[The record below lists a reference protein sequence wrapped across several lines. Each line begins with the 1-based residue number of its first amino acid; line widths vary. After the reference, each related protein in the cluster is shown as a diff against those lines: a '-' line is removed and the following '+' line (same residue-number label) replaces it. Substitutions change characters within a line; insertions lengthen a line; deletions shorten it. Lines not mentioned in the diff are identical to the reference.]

1 MKIPNLSKIV
11 HQLPLQTVLVTS
23 FVTQVII
30 TVGLV
35 GYLSIKNGE
44 KIVTEMINNLSE
56 EIGNQAIQ
64 NLDSYLALPQ
74 QINQQNLRLIKTQ
87 FLNLDN
93 LQPWE
98 YYLWKQIQDFR
109 DIAFIAVANKE
120 GEYRAGERLENNQFT
135 INIVS
140 PKNNFTFESF
150 NTNQL
155 GEKTTLFQS
164 IPDKDIRKQVWYQQA
179 INTGTSI
186 WSDLHISYLEPL
198 LLISNLQPVDIDNN
212 GIFDGYLNTTI
223 KLDHISQFLKDLQI
237 SPSSQIFITNIKGE
251 LIANSTGEI
260 PFNYYKKTLT
270 LVKNSENKLTR
281 LITESLA
288 TKITDLQDIKD
299 NKRFIF
305 TLDDE
310 NYFTQVI
317 RYQDYLGLD
326 WFVVVVIPQSD
337 FMTQINA
344 NTKNTIFLCL
354 LAIFISII
362 IGFIISRCLAQ
373 PIKELAKASYDFSQ
387 GNLQTRVKI
396 QGVKELTNLSTTF
409 NYMAEELLTSL
420 QSLENVNNE
429 LENRVLKRT
438 KQLAEAKNKAE
449 VANQA
454 KSIFLANMSHELRTP
469 LNAILGFAQLMMRS
483 QTLPPQDREKISII
497 NRSGEYLLTLIN
509 NVLDLAK
516 IEAGKTSLNLQKFD
530 FYSLVDEL
538 EDFLKLN
545 AEQKGLQLV
554 FERGGDT
561 PRYIQ
566 TDSVK
571 LRQVLIN
578 LINNAL
584 KFTKEGGVSVF
595 VTSENFP
602 IITKEVIDNID
613 NHDIIDSEK
622 INLIFEVNDTGA
634 GIEKKDLQEL
644 FKAFHQTNVGKNAQE
659 GTGLGLVISQ
669 KFVKLMGGD
678 IIVKSK
684 VGVGTTFI
692 FNIIAQKIDNLP
704 IKKESLISKI
714 ISLQSHK
721 IKYRILVVDDKE
733 VNCQLLTNL
742 LTPIGFEVQ
751 EAYNGQEAVK
761 IWEEWQPHLIFMDM
775 RMPIMNGY
783 EATQIIKS
791 KVKGNATAVIA
802 LTASVL
808 EEEKVICLSAGCDDF
823 LRKPFRQE
831 AIFNVIQKHLGVEYI
846 YEVDCK
852 PPISQKTETLT
863 SKSLT
868 IMPEIWLK
876 KMYQATLILDE
887 EKIISLIAEI
897 PENYQT
903 LAHSL
908 QELVNN
914 FQLEEITKLI
924 ETINN

>member
-1 MKIPNLSKIV
+1 MKIPNLSQII

-23 FVTQVII
+23 FVTQIII

-56 EIGNQAIQ
+56 EIGNQVIQ
-64 NLDSYLALPQ
+64 NLNSYLALPQ
-74 QINQQNLRLIKTQ
+74 QINQQNLRLINTQ
-87 FLNLDN
+87 FLHLDN

-98 YYLWKQIQDFR
+98 YHLWRQIQDFS
-109 DIAFIAVANKE
+109 DIAFIAVVNPE

-135 INIVS
+135 INMVS

-150 NTNQL
+150 NTNKL

-179 INTGTSI
+179 INVDISI

-198 LLISNLQPVDIDNN
+198 LLISNLQSVDIDNN

-237 SPSSQIFITNIKGE
+237 SPSSQIFITNIKGQ

-260 PFNYYKKTLT
+260 PFHYENKTLT

-288 TKITDLQDIKD
+288 AKITNLQDIKD

-362 IGFIISRCLAQ
+362 IGFIISRWLAK
-373 PIKELAKASYDFSQ
+373 PIKELAMASYDFSQ

-396 QGVKELTNLSTTF
+396 QGVKELTNLSKTF
-409 NYMAEELLTSL
+409 NFMAEKLLTSL

-438 KQLAEAKNKAE
+438 KQLAEAKDKAE

-454 KSIFLANMSHELRTP
+454 KSTFLANMSHELRTP

-483 QTLPPQDREKISII
+483 QTLLPQDQEKISII

-516 IEAGKTSLNLQKFD
+516 IEAGKTSFNPQKFD
-530 FYSLVDEL
+530 LYRLLDEL
-538 EDFLKLN
+538 EDFLQLN
-545 AEQKGLQLV
+545 AEQKGLQLI
-554 FERGGDT
+554 FERHPDT
-561 PRYIQ
+561 PRYIN

-571 LRQVLIN
+571 LRQILIN
-578 LINNAL
+578 LLNNAL

-595 VTSENFP
+595 VTPKE
-602 IITKEVIDNID
+602 IITSLDDEG
-613 NHDIIDSEK
+613 EK
-622 INLIFEVNDTGA
+622 INLIFEISDTGA
-634 GIEKKDLQEL
+634 GIEENDLQEL
-644 FKAFHQTNVGKNAQE
+644 FKAFHQTNTGKNSQE

-669 KFVKLMGGD
+669 KFITLMGGD
-678 IIVKSK
+678 ISVNSQ
-684 VGVGTTFI
+684 VGEGTTFI

-704 IKKESLISKI
+704 IEKESIISKVI
-714 ISLQSHK
+714 GLQPHEN
-721 IKYRILVVDDKE
+721 KYRILVVDDKE

-742 LTPIGFEVQ
+742 LTPIGFEMQ

-775 RMPIMNGY
+775 RMPIMDGY
-783 EATQIIKS
+783 EATQAIKS
-791 KVKGNATAVIA
+791 TIKGNATAIIA

-823 LRKPFRQE
+823 LSKPFRQE
-831 AIFNVIQKHLGVEYI
+831 AIFNAIQKHLGVEYI
-846 YEVDCK
+846 YEEDSSSPVTK
-852 PPISQKTETLT
+852 KTETLT

-868 IMPEIWLK
+868 IMPKIWLEE
-876 KMYQATLILDE
+876 MYQATLILDE
-887 EKIISLIAEI
+887 EKIMNLITEI
-897 PENYQT
+897 PDNHQN
-903 LAHSL
+903 LANSL

>member
-1 MKIPNLSKIV
+1 MKIPNLSKII

-23 FVTQVII
+23 FVTQIII

-56 EIGNQAIQ
+56 EIGNQVIQ
-64 NLDSYLALPQ
+64 NLNSYLVLPQ
-74 QINQQNLRLIKTQ
+74 QINQHNLRLIKAE
-87 FLNLDN
+87 FLSLDN
-93 LQPWE
+93 LQRWE
-98 YYLWKQIQDFR
+98 NHLWRQIQDFP
-109 DIAFIAVANKE
+109 DIAFIALANSD

-140 PKNNFTFESF
+140 PNNNFTFESF
-150 NTNQL
+150 YTDKL
-155 GEKTTLFQS
+155 GKKTTLFQS

-179 INTGTSI
+179 INTGKST

-198 LLISNLQPVDIDNN
+198 LLISNLQPVDIDKN
-212 GIFDGYLNTTI
+212 GIFDGYLNSTI
-223 KLDHISQFLKDLQI
+223 KLDNISQFLKNLQI
-237 SPSSQIFITNIKGE
+237 SPSSQVFITNRQGQ

-260 PFNYYKKTLT
+260 PFNYENKTLT
-270 LVKNSENKLTR
+270 LAKNSDNKLTR

-288 TKITDLQDIKD
+288 SKITNLQDIKD

-305 TLDDE
+305 TFDDE
-310 NYFTQVI
+310 DYFTQVI
-317 RYQDYLGLD
+317 RYQDHLGLD
-326 WFVVVVIPQSD
+326 WFVFVVIPQSD
-337 FMTQINA
+337 FMTQINR
-344 NTKNTIFLCL
+344 NTQNTIFLCI

-362 IGFIISRCLAQ
+362 IGFIISRWLAK
-373 PIKELAKASYDFSQ
+373 PIQELASASYDFSQ

-396 QGVKELTNLSTTF
+396 QGVKELTDLSKTF

-420 QSLENVNNE
+420 NSLEKVNNE
-429 LENRVLKRT
+429 LENRVLERT
-438 KQLAEAKNKAE
+438 KQLAKAKDKAE

-454 KSIFLANMSHELRTP
+454 KSTFLANMSHELRTP

-483 QTLPPQDREKISII
+483 QTLPPQDREKITII

-516 IEAGKTSLNLQKFD
+516 IEAGKTSFNPQNFD
-530 FYSLVDEL
+530 LYRLLDEL

-545 AEQKGLQLV
+545 AEQKGLQLI
-554 FERGGDT
+554 FERQPDT
-561 PRYIQ
+561 PRYIC

-571 LRQVLIN
+571 LRQILIN
-578 LINNAL
+578 LLSNAL

-595 VTSENFP
+595 VSSENLS
-602 IITKEVIDNID
+602 ITPKEIID
-613 NHDIIDSEK
+613 NHNIPNPEK

-634 GIEKKDLQEL
+634 GIEENDLQEL
-644 FKAFHQTNVGKNAQE
+644 FKAFHQTDIGKNSQE

-669 KFVKLMGGD
+669 KFIKLMGGD

-684 VGVGTTFI
+684 IGVGTTFI
-692 FNIIAQKIDNLP
+692 FNILVEQIHNLP

-714 ISLQSHK
+714 IGLQSHK

-733 VNCQLLTNL
+733 VNCQLLINL

-751 EAYNGQEAVK
+751 QAYNGQEAVK
-761 IWEEWQPHLIFMDM
+761 IWEKWQPHLIFMDM
-775 RMPIMNGY
+775 RMPVMDGY

-846 YEVDCK
+846 YEVDCT
-852 PPISQKTETLT
+852 PPVSHKTETLN
-863 SKSLT
+863 SNSLK
-868 IMPEIWLK
+868 IMPKIWLEE
-876 KMYQATLILDE
+876 MYQATLILDE
-887 EKIISLIAEI
+887 EKIITLIAQI
-897 PENYQT
+897 PENHQT
-903 LAHSL
+903 LAYSL

-924 ETINN
+924 EAI